1 MFSAS
6 SRVTLVARVKCCGA
20 VAHTW
25 MVLELGLGVGVW
37 VLGIGLRLGFGVGLG
52 VGLRC
57 RRADHVAGGEGRG
70 DGHLRAVPPTARRGG
85 RSAPAG
91 EGGEAGAM
99 HGHRAPPRGGA
110 GADRSE
116 VGERGGLR
124 IVGELEVVEGVVL
137 VRDSAGV
144 RVRVRAGLRPHRA
157 QP

>member
-1 MFSAS
+1 MKSTLFSAS
-6 SRVTLVARVKCCGA
+6 SSVTLVARVKCCGA
-20 VAHTW
+20 VAQTW
-25 MVLELGLGVGVW
+25 MGLGLGFGVGVW
-37 VLGIGLRLGFGVGLG
+37 VWVGVGVLGI
-52 VGLRC
+52 GLRC

-70 DGHLRAVPPTARRGG
+70 DGHLRAVPPTARRSG
-85 RSAPAG
+85 RRAPAG

-99 HGHRAPPRGGA
+99 HGHGAAPRGGA

-137 VRDSAGV
+137 VRDRAGV
-144 RVRVRAGLRPHRA
+144 RVRVMAGLHPHRA